1 MRRQQSVMAART
13 EAQILSGIAVR
24 RAAGIPDLGAELRQR
39 LDDLGSLV
47 LDTVDR
53 QQAFAEVFDALRPPN
68 FDLFPEPDACVISQI
83 GHVIRVT
90 GVIVDTANGQ
100 VVGHLVRTISLD
112 ARIAEHDLLAL
123 QQPYRDHALT
133 PVLIWQSFNFYDQLG
148 LFAVLVHAALHTG
161 RWYWARLGFEF
172 ALPRFR
178 MSVGRWGRA
187 VNAALGS
194 PVDVSQFS
202 EAREWA
208 LVGSTPPD
216 AHTAADVVET
226 TFEEIAR
233 AMPRA
238 RWAHFGGQSFG
249 SYLGI
254 VAEANR
260 VRFDQP
266 IPLGRAIMLS
276 GPDWLGFFPLQDSA
290 RRQQLEQ
297 YMLSRLRRLAK
308 PPAPPGP

>member
-1 MRRQQSVMAART
+1 MAART
-13 EAQILSGIAVR
+13 EAQILADIAAR
-24 RAAGIPDLGAELRQR
+24 RAAGIADVGDELRQR
-39 LDDLGSLV
+39 IEDLGSLV

-68 FDLFPEPDACVISQI
+68 FDLFPEPDACAIAQA

-90 GVIVDTANGQ
+90 GVIVDTANRL

-112 ARIAEHDLLAL
+112 DGIAEHDLLAL

-178 MSVGRWGRA
+178 TSVGRWGRA

-202 EAREWA
+202 EARQWA
-208 LVGSTPPD
+208 LLGSTPPH
-216 AHTAADVVET
+216 AGTAADVVET
-226 TFEEIAR
+226 TFEEIAH
-233 AMPRA
+233 ALPRA

-254 VAEANR
+254 VADANR
-260 VRFDQP
+260 LRFDQP

-290 RRQQLEQ
+290 RRQQLEL
-297 YMLSRLRRLAK
+297 YMLSRLRRLVTST
-308 PPAPPGP
+308 PSGP